1 MKMNV
6 EEQEEKSTKEG
17 GKVISKER
25 KKRQEEKVS
34 TCDAK
39 GVDKPYKSRAQR
51 RNVNEPSEVV
61 APPDTT
67 ARLHVNCG
75 DSISR

>member
-1 MKMNV
+1 MNV

-39 GVDKPYKSRAQR
+39 ELTSHTKVVLKGEMSMSLQKSW
-51 RNVNEPSEVV
+51 
-61 APPDTT
+61 
-67 ARLHVNCG
+67 LHLTQLHGCM
-75 DSISR
+75 